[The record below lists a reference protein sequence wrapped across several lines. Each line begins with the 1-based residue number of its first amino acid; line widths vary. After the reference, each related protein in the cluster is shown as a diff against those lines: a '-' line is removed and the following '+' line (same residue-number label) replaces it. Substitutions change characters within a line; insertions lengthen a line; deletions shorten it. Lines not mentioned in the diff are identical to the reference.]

1 MHFVNDLVREK
12 ILSICMIIF
21 TPASIVSNFILID
34 ISHVYIEKLRLI
46 VRLTKKNLFLLL
58 LTNQKII
65 YDSSLVRQKPK
76 YCSI

>member
-34 ISHVYIEKLRLI
+34 ISHVYIEKLRLRI
-46 VRLTKKNLFLLL
+46 KR
-58 LTNQKII
+58 
-65 YDSSLVRQKPK
+65 
-76 YCSI
+76 